1 MINTSNFNKFAGSG
15 PDSWSSE
22 PQQAGDE
29 SLSLP
34 LLLKAVGGGTVGGA
48 LLASAVLKGKALRR
62 QPAPLI
68 GGIGL
73 YGLGEYIDA
82 KRTPDNVFQ
91 STTKKL
97 KQFMDA
103 NPEVTYYIAPTLLG
117 SLLGG
122 YAWGKKGAL
131 GLGLGGLGIG
141 ALARYLKDNP
151 I

>member
-15 PDSWSSE
+15 PDSRSSE
-22 PQQAGDE
+22 IQQAGDE
-29 SLSLP
+29 SLP

-62 QPAPLI
+62 QQLPLMG

-82 KRTPDNVFQ
+82 KRTPDNVYQ

>member
-22 PQQAGDE
+22 LQQAGDE
-29 SLSLP
+29 SLP
-34 LLLKAVGGGTVGGA
+34 LLLKAVGGGAVGGS
-48 LLASAVLKGKALRR
+48 LLASSVSKGKALKRL
-62 QPAPLI
+62 QAPLV

>member
-15 PDSWSSE
+15 PDSRSSE
-22 PQQAGDE
+22 LQQAGDE
-29 SLSLP
+29 SLP

-48 LLASAVLKGKALRR
+48 LLASAVSKGKALRR
-62 QPAPLI
+62 QQVPLI

-82 KRTPDNVFQ
+82 QRTPDNVYQ

-131 GLGLGGLGIG
+131 GLGLGGLGLG

>member
-1 MINTSNFNKFAGSG
+1 M
-15 PDSWSSE
+15 
-22 PQQAGDE
+22 
-29 SLSLP
+29 
-34 LLLKAVGGGTVGGA
+34 
-48 LLASAVLKGKALRR
+48 
-62 QPAPLI
+62 PLI

-82 KRTPDNVFQ
+82 KRTPDNVYQ